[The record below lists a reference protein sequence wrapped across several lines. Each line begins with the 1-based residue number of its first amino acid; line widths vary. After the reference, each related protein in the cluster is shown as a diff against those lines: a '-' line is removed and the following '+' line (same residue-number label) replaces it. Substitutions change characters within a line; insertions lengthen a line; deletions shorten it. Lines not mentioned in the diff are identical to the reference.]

1 MAIFWLVNPRN
12 KDKLDRK
19 FESFHKSIKY
29 KMIRNFLSKFLQI
42 VFLER
47 TIVHFGEEKVLQFLV
62 KEWIIRKYNSIQMN
76 LFRS

>member
-1 MAIFWLVNPRN
+1 MNNNGVFHSLLIQVIKAMIID
-12 KDKLDRK
+12 KDKKIFR
-19 FESFHKSIKY
+19 
-29 KMIRNFLSKFLQI
+29 SKFLTI